1 MSSVKTCSTKEG
13 SPSVHKE
20 TAGALQVLGVVD
32 AAGEHCFGGISSG
45 GASEVGMGS
54 QVYDTTAPVFHDDI
68 SSVSLC
74 S

>member
-1 MSSVKTCSTKEG
+1 MVG
-13 SPSVHKE
+13 
-20 TAGALQVLGVVD
+20 D
-32 AAGEHCFGGISSG
+32 AGEYCSGGGSSG

-54 QVYDTTAPVFHDDI
+54 QVYDTTAPAFHDDI

>member
-1 MSSVKTCSTKEG
+1 M
-13 SPSVHKE
+13 
-20 TAGALQVLGVVD
+20 VD
-32 AAGEHCFGGISSG
+32 AAGEHCSGGASSG